1 MCGLPRLS
9 SSSSMATTGPDAVMT
24 TLSPASC
31 WPNPFDL
38 SFVHGEVRTD
48 GRTLERLTVRAVV
61 PRGDELLLVHSRV
74 NGDLMFPGGGI
85 EAGESHHVA
94 LARELLEECG
104 AELREVGGLLGET
117 REYRAAREPGFDAY
131 CIRSL
136 YYLCRIGDQLVAPQP
151 QPYEIRLG
159 FVPGWF
165 ALDEALQTNK
175 TQLAG
180 PCPQWTARET
190 RVLAQLQR
198 WHQQGIFDH
207 GY

>member
-1 MCGLPRLS
+1 MI
-9 SSSSMATTGPDAVMT
+9 
-24 TLSPASC
+24 
-31 WPNPFDL
+31 
-38 SFVHGEVRTD
+38 TD

-61 PRGDELLLVHSRV
+61 PVATSCCW
-74 NGDLMFPGGGI
+74 FTPGSTAI
-85 EAGESHHVA
+85 RCSPVAVLKRESHHVA

-104 AELREVGGLLGET
+104 AELMEVGALLGET
-117 REYRAAREPGFDAY
+117 REYRAARESGFNAY

-180 PCPQWTARET
+180 PCPNG
-190 RVLAQLQR
+190 QR
-198 WHQQGIFDH
+198 GRPWCWPSCNAGISRDLRPRLLSTSSRNGQGYQQKERQ
-207 GY
+207 

>member
-24 TLSPASC
+24 TLSRPAAGPIRS
-31 WPNPFDL
+31 NL
-38 SFVHGEVRTD
+38 SFVHGEVITD

-104 AELREVGGLLGET
+104 AELMEVGALLGET

-159 FVPGWF
+159 FVPGRF

-198 WHQQGIFDH
+198 WHQQGIFDN
-207 GY
+207 GN

>member
-1 MCGLPRLS
+1 M
-9 SSSSMATTGPDAVMT
+9 MT
-24 TLSPASC
+24 CSNTSC
-31 WPNPFDL
+31 WPEPFKL
-38 SFVHGEVRTD
+38 SFVHGDVLTD

-61 PRGDELLLVHSRV
+61 QRNDELLLVHSRV

-104 AELREVGGLLGET
+104 AELREVGVLLGET

-151 QPYEIRLG
+151 QPYEVRLG
-159 FVPGWF
+159 FAPGWF
-165 ALDEALQTNK
+165 ALDDALQTNK

-190 RVLAQLQR
+190 RVLAHLQR
-198 WHQQGIFDH
+198 WHQQGLFEAC
-207 GY
+207 

>member
-1 MCGLPRLS
+1 
-9 SSSSMATTGPDAVMT
+9 MT
-24 TLSPASC
+24 TDFSAHC

-38 SFVHGEVRTD
+38 TFMHSEVITD

-61 PRGDELLLVHSRV
+61 QQGDQLLLVHSRV

-85 EAGESHHVA
+85 EPGESHHAA

-104 AELREVGGLLGET
+104 AQLLAVGGLLGET
-117 REYRAAREPGFDAY
+117 REYRAAREPKFDAY
-131 CIRSL
+131 CIRSR
-136 YYLCRIGDQLVAPQP
+136 YYLCQISDQLVASQP

-165 ALDEALQTNK
+165 ALTEALQTNK

-190 RVLAQLQR
+190 RVLAQLHR
-198 WHQQGIFDH
+198 WHQQGLFDSERDPT
-207 GY
+207 

>member
-1 MCGLPRLS
+1 MCEPPKS
-9 SSSSMATTGPDAVMT
+9 SSNSHMATIGTEASMIA
-24 TLSPASC
+24 LSPANS
-31 WPNPFDL
+31 WPAPFAL
-38 SFVHGEVRTD
+38 SFVHGEVITD
-48 GRTLERLTVRAVV
+48 GHTLERLTVRAVV
-61 PRGDELLLVHSRV
+61 LRGDELLLVHSRV
-74 NGDLMFPGGGI
+74 NGDLMFPGGGV
-85 EAGESHHVA
+85 EAGENHHVA
-94 LARELLEECG
+94 LARELKEECG
-104 AELREVGGLLGET
+104 AELLEAGALLGET
-117 REYRAAREPGFDAY
+117 REYRAAREAGFDAY

-198 WHQQGIFDH
+198 WHQQGRFEEE
-207 GY
+207 

>member
-1 MCGLPRLS
+1 M
-9 SSSSMATTGPDAVMT
+9 MT
-24 TLSPASC
+24 TLSSASC
-31 WPNPFDL
+31 WPDPFSL
-38 SFVHGEVRTD
+38 SFMHGEVLTE

-61 PRGDELLLVHSRV
+61 RRDDELLLVHSRV

-85 EAGESHHVA
+85 EEGESHAAA

-104 AELREVGGLLGET
+104 AELLEVGALLGET

-136 YYLCRIGDQLVAPQP
+136 YYLCRIGEQLVAPQP

-165 ALDEALQTNK
+165 VLDEALQTNK

-198 WHQQGIFDH
+198 WHQQGFFDS
-207 GY
+207 GS

>member
-1 MCGLPRLS
+1 MCGLPKLS
-9 SSSSMATTGPDAVMT
+9 SSSSMATTGPEAVMT
-24 TLSPASC
+24 MFSPASC

-61 PRGDELLLVHSRV
+61 PRGGELLLVHSRV